1 VPELKEKMESERTP
15 KIGPVATDLLFEN
28 DAVKIWQMNRG
39 PGESFWHHYHNHD
52 YVLFQITDLLGAND
66 GEEEHQRV
74 WESRS
79 QAEPAAAGKESRTGT
94 LLPAHGVHFIPGT
107 GWLSPGF
114 INLGS
119 NRFLG
124 ILVEINRPRRP
135 GQENAGYSRSDAL
148 AGLEPRPG
156 SVHMLENDRVRVY
169 ETTLAP
175 GQSDDLRAQ
184 LDTGIFVIDGGRI
197 RVIEEDEQG
206 QRRTAEQEHP
216 SVSGYF
222 LPGGVRRQFVNI
234 GTSRYRHL
242 GVEVK

>member
-1 VPELKEKMESERTP
+1 MSELKQNSEPQGTP

-28 DAVKIWQMNRG
+28 GEVKIWQMNRG
-39 PGESFWHHYHNHD
+39 PGESFWHHYHNYD

-66 GEEEHQRV
+66 GEEEHKRV

-79 QAEPAAAGKESRTGT
+79 QADKNAGGESRVGT
-94 LLPAHGVHFIPGT
+94 LLPAHGIHFIPGT

-119 NRFLG
+119 TRFLG
-124 ILVEINRPRRP
+124 ILVEIKRPRRA

-169 ETTLAP
+169 ETTLEP
-175 GQSDDLRAQ
+175 GQSDPSRAQ
-184 LDTGIFVIDGGRI
+184 LDSGVYVIDGGKIRI
-197 RVIEEDEQG
+197 IEEDEQG
-206 QRRTAEQEHP
+206 QQRTSEQEHP

-222 LPGGVRRQFVNI
+222 LAGGVRRQLVNV
-234 GTSRYRHL
+234 GSTRYRHL
-242 GVEVK
+242 SVEIK